1 MNFPVLGEEEN
12 VLYMGVIGGKLV
24 QKMKL
29 GVPDKLS
36 KIEIRKLVNVCVC
49 SNKIMLLGV
58 HLLVGFQKSCSSIH
72 KML

>member
-1 MNFPVLGEEEN
+1 MVEKFELSCSGEEEN

-24 QKMKL
+24 EKMKL

-49 SNKIMLLGV
+49 VCSNKIMLLGV
-58 HLLVGFQKSCSSIH
+58 LIRW
-72 KML
+72 

>member
-1 MNFPVLGEEEN
+1 MELSTWWKSLNFPVLGEEEN

-58 HLLVGFQKSCSSIH
+58 LIRW
-72 KML
+72 